1 MKKSILIFAILLLPS
16 CKANRKP
23 GGTIVKPVGTTNYYE
38 PFEILNGR
46 VKQVKEMFEDVTS
59 GKPEIVITNFDKEGN
74 AIQTHES
81 VLGGDSNTT
90 VYNYKYDKDGV
101 RTEVAM
107 MSAELGDDI
116 YQCDEYG
123 RIARK
128 STRTDMVKNNSME
141 PLQEKSFYKYDEA
154 GNMIE
159 ADLYLETELRFSE
172 KYKYNNKHLLLEKDA
187 FSRAE
192 KFADTTTYQYQS
204 FDKNGNWTKRAR
216 LIKDN
221 EPFTVTRYITY
232 Y

>member
-1 MKKSILIFAILLLPS
+1 MNRPILIFAILLLPS

-23 GGTIVKPVGTTNYYE
+23 GGATVKPVGTVNYYE

-59 GKPEIVITNFDKEGN
+59 GKPEIVVTDFDKQGN

-81 VLGGDSNTT
+81 VLRGDSNTI
-90 VYNYKYDKDGV
+90 VYNYKYDKIGI

-128 STRTDMVKNNSME
+128 SMRTDMVKNNSME
-141 PLQEKSFYKYDEA
+141 PLQEKSFYKYDAA

-172 KYKYNNKHLLLEKDA
+172 KYKYNNRHLLLEKDA
-187 FSRAE
+187 LSHDANFT
-192 KFADTTTYQYQS
+192 DTTTYKYQS

-216 LIKDN
+216 IIQGN